1 MSTKK
6 TIQINPELFKISGG
20 NKTKKARDKKELSIN
35 PIISPNNL
43 KNKLLKRIK
52 EHKTK
57 ENQQNHLSLKQ
68 NLNSNSNS
76 NQNAYSDEF
85 NSAMDYLSELAKQK
99 QKNAEK
105 ERYKQQ
111 LLNKTIK
118 NHNPYPS
125 QNQNQNHI
133 QIPNYNPMYNQVNPN
148 IGNIMLDLPPEL
160 EEPFVSSTREPIKM
174 NYKYNANTNSDV
186 PYGCLKNGLKPSYRT
201 WIQTRKNYEQP
212 ELNPIEVRPPT
223 PPKKSVTSNDND
235 NNINANINNQPTPTT
250 FLSGAT
256 YNTETIKPQLSRE
269 DRLEKIRNKL
279 RLIDQQEV
287 DKKKRE
293 IDELTRIGKE
303 LGLDDGEDFD
313 NNLDDLP
320 DFEERKGNVMPEL
333 TELLEERQKTQ
344 EYQNPKNKIKKT
356 IKRKF
361 TLGKSDKL
369 RKVAILVKDKKTRKN
384 ILNTQ
389 KELKK
394 MHIND
399 VRKYLRQH
407 GIIKAGTTC
416 PPDILRKTFE
426 MAMLAGEVTNVNKD
440 VILHNFMNPD
450 KV

>member
-6 TIQINPELFKISGG
+6 TIQINPELFKLSG
-20 NKTKKARDKKELSIN
+20 NKTKKSREKKDLSIN
-35 PIISPNNL
+35 SVITPNNL

-52 EHKTK
+52 DHKTK
-57 ENQQNHLSLKQ
+57 EIQQNQLSLKQ
-68 NLNSNSNS
+68 NVNTNAQSTSNT
-76 NQNAYSDEF
+76 YTDEF
-85 NSAMDYLSELAKQK
+85 NSAMDYLSDLSKQK
-99 QKNAEK
+99 QRYAEK
-105 ERYKQQ
+105 ERYKKQI
-111 LLNKTIK
+111 LNKTIK
-118 NHNPYPS
+118 NS
-125 QNQNQNHI
+125 QIPFIQNQNH
-133 QIPNYNPMYNQVNPN
+133 NQYQNSSN

-160 EEPFVSSTREPIKM
+160 EEPFVSSITDPIRM
-174 NYKYNANTNSDV
+174 NYKYNTNTNSDV
-186 PYGCLKNGLKPSYRT
+186 PYGCLKNGFKPSYRT

-223 PPKKSVTSNDND
+223 PPKKSVES
-235 NNINANINNQPTPTT
+235 TT
-250 FLSGAT
+250 FLTGAT
-256 YNTETIKPQLSRE
+256 YSTNANANSNIQLTRE

-279 RLIDQQEV
+279 RLIDQEEIN
-287 DKKKRE
+287 KKRKE
-293 IDELTRIGKE
+293 IDDLNRIGKE
-303 LGLDDGEDFD
+303 LGLNDDEEMDT
-313 NNLDDLP
+313 NLDDLP
-320 DFEERKGNVMPEL
+320 EFEERKENVMPEL
-333 TELLEERQKTQ
+333 TELLEEREKIH
-344 EYQNPKNKIKKT
+344 EMQNPKNKIKKT

-361 TLGKSDKL
+361 TLGRSEKL

-450 KV
+450 KI

>member
-6 TIQINPELFKISGG
+6 TIQINPELFKISSG
-20 NKTKKARDKKELSIN
+20 NKTKKAREKKDISIS
-35 PIISPNNL
+35 PVIAPNNL

-52 EHKTK
+52 EHKIK
-57 ENQQNHLSLKQ
+57 ENQENQIAIKQ
-68 NLNSNSNS
+68 NINLNNNST
-76 NQNAYSDEF
+76 YTDEF
-85 NSAMDYLSELAKQK
+85 NSAMSYLSELSKQR

-105 ERYKQQ
+105 ERYRKQ

-118 NHNPYPS
+118 NQYQSPNNI
-125 QNQNQNHI
+125 NQLS
-133 QIPNYNPMYNQVNPN
+133 NQVNPN

-160 EEPFVSSTREPIKM
+160 EEPFVSSSKEPIRM
-174 NYKYNANTNSDV
+174 NYKYNSNVSSDV

-201 WIQTRKNYEQP
+201 WIQTRKNFEQP
-212 ELNPIEVRPPT
+212 EYNPIEVRPPT
-223 PPKKSVTSNDND
+223 PPKKNISNEQTAGVMN
-235 NNINANINNQPTPTT
+235 T

-256 YNTETIKPQLSRE
+256 YNTIANPESIKPQLSRE

-279 RLIDQQEV
+279 RLIDQQEI
-287 DKKKRE
+287 DKKKKE
-293 IDELTRIGKE
+293 IEDLNRIGKE
-303 LGLDDGEDFD
+303 LGLDDGEETI
-313 NNLDDLP
+313 LDELP
-320 DFEERKGNVMPEL
+320 DFEERKEDVMPEL
-333 TELLEERQKTQ
+333 SELLEERQKIE
-344 EYQNPKNKIKKT
+344 EYNNPKNKIKKT

-426 MAMLAGEVTNVNKD
+426 MSMLAGEITNINKD

>member
-6 TIQINPELFKISGG
+6 TIQINPELFKITG
-20 NKTKKARDKKELSIN
+20 NKTKKAREKKEISIN

-57 ENQQNHLSLKQ
+57 ELQQNQ
-68 NLNSNSNS
+68 LNTKDNINRE
-76 NQNAYSDEF
+76 NNINYSDEF
-85 NSAMDYLSELAKQK
+85 NSAMDYLNKVSKQK
-99 QKNAEK
+99 QYNAEK
-105 ERYKQQ
+105 ERYKNQ
-111 LLNKTIK
+111 LLNKTLK
-118 NHNPYPS
+118 NPYIS
-125 QNQNQNHI
+125 SFQNQNQN
-133 QIPNYNPMYNQVNPN
+133 
-148 IGNIMLDLPPEL
+148 IGNISLELPPEL
-160 EEPFVSSTREPIKM
+160 EEPFITNAYTNIKEPLKM
-174 NYKYNANTNSDV
+174 NYKYNNINTNNNSNDV

-201 WIQTRKNYEQP
+201 WIQTRKNYEHPQI
-212 ELNPIEVRPPT
+212 NNINIRPPT
-223 PPKKSVTSNDND
+223 PPKKSDKSELE
-235 NNINANINNQPTPTT
+235 NNI

-256 YNTETIKPQLSRE
+256 ILDNKEQEKQKQQYISRE

-279 RLIDQQEV
+279 RLIDQQEI

-293 IDELTRIGKE
+293 IDELNRIGKE
-303 LGLDDGEDFD
+303 LGLTDD
-313 NNLDDLP
+313 NNENESNLDELP
-320 DFEERKGNVMPEL
+320 DFEERKSEIMPEL
-333 TELLEERQKTQ
+333 TDLLEERERKYEIQH
-344 EYQNPKNKIKKT
+344 PKNKIKKT

-426 MAMLAGEVTNVNKD
+426 MAMLAGEVTNINKD

-450 KV
+450 KI

>member
-6 TIQINPELFKISGG
+6 TIQINPELFKMSG
-20 NKTKKARDKKELSIN
+20 NKTKKARDKKEMSIN
-35 PIISPNNL
+35 PVISPSNL

-52 EHKTK
+52 DHKTK
-57 ENQQNHLSLKQ
+57 EIQQNQVSLKQ
-68 NLNSNSNS
+68 NISENNNNVSSNS
-76 NQNAYSDEF
+76 YTDEF
-85 NSAMDYLSELAKQK
+85 HSAMDYLSELSKIK

-105 ERYKQQ
+105 ERYKKQM
-111 LLNKTIK
+111 LNKTLKAPI
-118 NHNPYPS
+118 
-125 QNQNQNHI
+125 
-133 QIPNYNPMYNQVNPN
+133 NPN
-148 IGNIMLDLPPEL
+148 VGNIMLDLPPEL
-160 EEPFVSSTREPIKM
+160 EEPFMSPVKEPIKM
-174 NYKYNANTNSDV
+174 NYKYNTPVDPDV
-186 PYGCLKNGLKPSYRT
+186 PYGCLKNGYKPSYRT

-223 PPKKSVTSNDND
+223 PPKKSTET
-235 NNINANINNQPTPTT
+235 NNISST
-250 FLSGAT
+250 FLAGAT
-256 YNTETIKPQLSRE
+256 YTNSNVLEPIKTQLTRE

-279 RLIDQQEV
+279 RLIDQQEI
-287 DKKKRE
+287 DKKKKE
-293 IDELTRIGKE
+293 ISELNRIGKE
-303 LGLDDGEDFD
+303 LGLNDEGDDEA
-313 NNLDDLP
+313 LDDLH
-320 DFEERKGNVMPEL
+320 DFEERQCETMPEL
-333 TELLEERQKTQ
+333 TDLLEER
-344 EYQNPKNKIKKT
+344 ERINDIQNPKSKIKKT

-416 PPDILRKTFE
+416 PPDVLRKTFE
-426 MAMLAGEVTNVNKD
+426 MSMLAGEITNVNKD